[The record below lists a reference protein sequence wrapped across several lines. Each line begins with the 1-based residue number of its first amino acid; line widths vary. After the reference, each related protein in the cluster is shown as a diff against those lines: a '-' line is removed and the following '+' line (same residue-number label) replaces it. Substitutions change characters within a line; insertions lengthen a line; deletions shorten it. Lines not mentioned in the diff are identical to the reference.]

1 MKHLPYEAWVFED
14 GPLSPRDAEELQS
27 HLEKCEHCSGLAAAM
42 GEVTH
47 HLTSAPTVAPAPGFT
62 ARWRARLD
70 AKRAKVGHR
79 NLNLVV
85 IFITIGLVVL
95 NVLIGSE
102 LIPLITPIA
111 TEVFEWAGNV
121 INIIARINLVRE
133 ILSVLVDNF
142 YTAVPLIY
150 RLALPTA
157 LAALFVVWFISIQK
171 LGYIPV
177 RRK

>member
-14 GPLSPRDAEELQS
+14 GPLSPGDAEELQI
-27 HLEKCEHCSGLAAAM
+27 HLERCEHCSGLAAAM
-42 GEVTH
+42 NEVTH
-47 HLTSAPTVAPAPGFT
+47 HLTSAPTMAPAPGFT
-62 ARWRARLD
+62 ARWRARLET
-70 AKRAKVGHR
+70 KRAKAGRR

-85 IFITIGLVVL
+85 VFITIGLVVL
-95 NVLIGSE
+95 NAVIGSE
-102 LIPLITPIA
+102 LIPFITPIA
-111 TEVFEWAGNV
+111 AEVFEWAGNA
-121 INIIARINLVRE
+121 INIIARVNLVRE

-142 YTAVPLIY
+142 FSAIPLGY

-157 LAALFVVWFISIQK
+157 LAALSVVWFISIQK